1 MSNEE
6 RNYNAS
12 YIYFR
17 IQEEEWPL
25 IPLLPGYV
33 AFTTISKNQF
43 KLLILESNNQLLFFW
58 KEFSLD
64 VSYSNRKAHS
74 VE

>member
-17 IQEEEWPL
+17 IQEEEWSL
-25 IPLLPGYV
+25 IPLLPGYM
-33 AFTTISKNQF
+33 AFTTA
-43 KLLILESNNQLLFFW
+43 
-58 KEFSLD
+58 D